1 MSVTFPTVV
10 INYITYTAKRWGQF
24 PTISYSN
31 GAIAGSEVVTV
42 DSSLNI
48 NIQIQDG
55 VTTNAQIKT
64 AIEATSPTVSNLG
77 AGDLVS
83 VAITSGHTA
92 DTNVTVKNAALAGG
106 TVAAKASLTI
116 GHLIYVAKTAG
127 VAGNSIR
134 VKYTSGGSLSV
145 SVATNDITIQLKN
158 DGSSTN
164 ALIAAAVV
172 ASGPADALVD
182 VKSDGLA
189 MSFVPTAAIALAFL
203 SLSGG
208 TDATVASVE
217 LQDLT
222 YASDATGVSKNGK
235 TISYI
240 TGASAGAEV
249 VTVSTAGN
257 ITIQIENGVSL
268 ASEIK
273 TAFDASAGADGTA
286 ATGSIVVSDHA
297 VLHKLGAT
305 GAITI
310 DDNTKLV
317 GSLAWADCE
326 VRDYSAL
333 SGAIFTIAGHALVEG
348 VDWTAAVDNDTTAAS
363 IAAAA
368 NLLSEV
374 ALCYAFGD
382 LSGGF
387 DIAAAL
393 VGAAGNLI
401 TIATDDPTNLWI
413 PDGVTWCTL
422 LGGQDSG
429 VCTIDGHTFT
439 EGVEWGAGGSVSNAC
454 DSLANAITTAAIGV
468 SAVSFSPNVYLGHA
482 PGADGNL
489 IPLTTSDAVNLALSG
504 PTLSGGQ
511 DGAIVT
517 IAGHALTESVEW
529 LATVDDAT
537 TAASL
542 ASAID
547 ALTEVDASA
556 STETINIVAAVPG
569 IGGNAVTMATSDAV
583 RLLKSGNTLTGGTD
597 AYSCTVSGSA
607 SVAQKTVN
615 AAPMTG
621 AVGLNGQGF
630 YSDQSITALTSSFVQ
645 FAYPFISRVITIAND
660 DTSGS
665 NKVVFSF
672 DGTNIHGTLGFAQA
686 ITWDVTTGKVIWLKY
701 ETGAPKYRLIVKGD

>member
-64 AIEATSPTVSNLG
+64 AIEATTPTVSNLG

-83 VAITSGHTA
+83 VAITSGHNA

-106 TVAAKASLTI
+106 TVAAKASLAI
-116 GHLIYVAKTAG
+116 GHLVYVAKTAG

-203 SLSGG
+203 NLSGG
-208 TDATVASVE
+208 TDAAVASVE

-222 YASDATGVSKNGK
+222 YAADLTGISRNGK
-235 TISYI
+235 TISYT

-273 TAFDASAGADGTA
+273 TAFDASAGADGLA
-286 ATGSIVVSDHA
+286 ATGSIVVSDYAGVHLLA
-297 VLHKLGAT
+297 AT
-305 GAITI
+305 GSITI
-310 DDNTKLV
+310 NNNLPLQL
-317 GSLAWADCE
+317 SLAWADCA
-326 VRDYSAL
+326 VVDYTEL
-333 SGAIFTIAGHALVEG
+333 SGAVFTIAGHALVEG
-348 VDWTAAVDNDTTAAS
+348 VDWTASDSNDVTAAS
-363 IAAAA
+363 IAEAA
-368 NLLSEV
+368 NLLPEL
-374 ALCYAFGD
+374 AFCYAFGD

-387 DIAAAL
+387 NIASAVGGIAA
-393 VGAAGNLI
+393 NSI
-401 TIATDDPTNLWI
+401 TLATSNPTYLSI
-413 PDGVTWCTL
+413 PSSTL
-422 LGGQDSG
+422 LGGQDAATLT
-429 VCTIDGHTFT
+429 VAGHVLT
-439 EGVEWGAGGSVSNAC
+439 ESIEWGAAGTVSNTCA
-454 DSLANAITTAAIGV
+454 SLTAAIE
-468 SAVSFSPNVYLGHA
+468 
-482 PGADGNL
+482 
-489 IPLTTSDAVNLALSG
+489 ALSEVTVINAEPIIYVIAATPG
-504 PTLSGGQ
+504 SAGNSITLVSSDPTNMAVTSMAGGQ

-529 LATVDDAT
+529 LASVDNDT
-537 TAASL
+537 TATSL
-542 ASAID
+542 ASAIN
-547 ALTEVDASA
+547 ALTEVNASA
-556 STETINIVAAVPG
+556 STDTVNIVAAAKGP
-569 IGGNAVTMATSDAV
+569 GGNAVTLATSDAI
-583 RLLKSGNTLTGGTD
+583 RLLKSGNTLTGGND

-607 SVAQKTVN
+607 SAAQKTVN

-645 FAYPFISRVITIAND
+645 FDYPFISRIITIAND

-672 DGTNIHGTLGFAQA
+672 DGTNVHGTLGFAQA

-701 ETGAPKYRLIVKGD
+701 DTGAPKYRLIVKGD